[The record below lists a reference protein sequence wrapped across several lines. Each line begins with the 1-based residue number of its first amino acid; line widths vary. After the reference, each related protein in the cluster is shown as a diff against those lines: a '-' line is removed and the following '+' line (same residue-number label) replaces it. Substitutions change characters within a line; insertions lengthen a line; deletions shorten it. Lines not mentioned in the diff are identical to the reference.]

1 MQVLNIFFKQEEFI
15 SEESEVQFDVETWT
29 PEVLIKAQN
38 PSLTITPKPAVD
50 NPPQV
55 QYSIDT
61 ITQNTP
67 SPTSTSCF

>member
-1 MQVLNIFFKQEEFI
+1 M
-15 SEESEVQFDVETWT
+15 ETWT

-38 PSLTITPKPAVD
+38 PSLTITPKPVAD
-50 NPPQV
+50 NPAQV

-67 SPTSTSCF
+67 SPTSIYIFNLYKLQVSILFYDLSDFFFID